1 MAGKD
6 TLYSQGFNFGS
17 FVQDGVDP
25 RTGQFTSSIT
35 LYETPAEVRN
45 CTSFK
50 LVLKFSPSNA
60 ENIGFGK
67 GWSLN
72 LSQYHHSSP
81 RSLVLSTGEHYQ
93 VVADGGDLSV
103 VDLKLQKFTFKKKDS
118 DFQIAHKDG
127 RVEILSNHDNTWDF
141 SVPTRLYAPNGR
153 QLELDWTAVKGQPRL
168 KKILDGSE
176 QLLVI
181 NYEDPNVEIVRAPTS
196 TEPANFTALIKGG
209 KLAEFWLP
217 LKDKPRPKWVFTY
230 DTYGKNTCLSTIT
243 SPTGLIETV
252 RYKPDGHKVPKGG
265 PSEAVPYV
273 IQHIAEPGN
282 QQPAIRTLYCYSTT
296 NFLGYGGVDGW
307 KSGQDNLYR
316 VRDDYTYNATVSA
329 DGGKETTYTY
339 NKFHLLVKS
348 QQLKD
353 NKQITQSIF
362 YHAKE
367 NVAFEHQPPQ
377 FQLPKIVVTNYRDL
391 SDQKLSRDEQTQ
403 HAFDEWGNPTMD
415 IQTNGVRTDRVYY
428 PPKGEPGSCP
438 ADPHLFQ
445 RYLKEQTVT
454 PAKKPDPAPVRST
467 RHTYREMP
475 TASGAPAALFVG
487 IQKSTIFQDNKA
499 ISSIER
505 DYVSNPAERDHGRL
519 RQKTTT
525 MMVSGNQVTVQSWTH
540 RYTAE
545 KTLAITMKE
554 QGFDGCQMEEERSY
568 SLDHGLVVAQVDSA
582 GTQTSF
588 KYDEIGRIKRT
599 TVSPETSHE
608 ATQTVDYTIPS
619 ETAGYIKT
627 VADVKQVKTRYIFD
641 GLQRLCQIDRQDD
654 DGDWDSSGAYTGT
667 FRTLQQNSYDA
678 LGQCS
683 QMVEID
689 WMRAPDG
696 PKKQSTTYRYEY
708 DGWGQR
714 CKVSESDGV
723 VSLVNTDPISQT
735 QTESIEGLGKKRTRA
750 EPGDVIIQASLL
762 KKDNTVYTSVDYTN
776 DGLGRRVQEKNGK
789 DYVTQFSYD
798 GFDRVS
804 QTIWPDGSIA
814 KTQYAD
820 HSTDPLPV
828 SIQVQDTIT
837 GKQSYDGLSRVK
849 TKHSGGRTTGFSYK
863 GSSPKPFSMTMPKK
877 TEATMAYDD
886 ALGYALKDRTVPDD
900 QQIFDYNK
908 KTGELIQSKNS
919 YCTESLK
926 YLPSGLLKTED
937 IRFGQGK
944 VLSTLHTYSMNGRL
958 QNYSNAHSQTQELK
972 YDEHGR
978 LKQLLQGPVT
988 VTLDYDNASRLWK
1001 SSIHDSQKGSTLGT
1015 EIAFDDFSRE
1025 RERTLIQDSKPLYKL
1040 IQDYD
1045 VLDKLKT
1052 RELKDGSGGSLRQET
1067 FDYDN
1072 MGRLFDYQ
1080 CKGSQLPVDE
1090 RGRQLQ
1096 RQTYSFTATGGIA
1109 TVTTKYQDGSQNIAV
1124 YTYSDRDPDQLVHI
1138 TNTHAA
1144 EPREI
1149 TLEYDANGC
1158 LTRDEQGRILE
1169 YNSIGSLTAVKSSD
1183 GSAVLSRY
1191 HYDARARLVCQEV
1204 PGKPDYHLYY
1214 RDSSLIAATS
1224 GDAQLSYV
1232 SDGVSYWGQILQE
1245 NGQTAT
1251 SLWASDAHQST
1262 IAWLD
1267 TKQSNQV
1274 HTQWYTPYGFSASG
1288 SAIAW
1293 NGQWRD
1299 PVTGWYHLGNGYRV
1313 YNPVLMR
1320 FHAPDTWS
1328 PFTSGEINPY
1338 AYCLCDPINRADPT
1352 GHSSDSS
1359 GNAKKRSIAQ
1369 LIVGLVVGIL
1379 AAIFTEGAS
1388 LAVEVGVLVG
1398 TGIASDVATGLVYDA
1413 ASGTAPTWGSIGDD
1427 ALSSAIGNI
1436 VGLGVTKGAGKLF
1449 KSIGETIDQLLE
1461 GAAKIQHAGGAR
1473 TLPVDKMNLAQL
1485 KSEQKWLSFETRG
1498 ENLSEKGMVI
1508 RNARKEAIDKR
1519 LNDLSKKPEW
1529 KWVDSGLKR
1538 RDIHLVRAD
1547 NTAWSQYYYFR
1558 RLITEDRLHPKTAAK
1573 HLGGS
1578 DYEPITPKPTYTI
1591 RLSDGH
1597 RLYFLLDQKNHMV
1610 IIDEIGGHR

>member
-60 ENIGFGK
+60 EDIGFGK

-81 RSLVLSTGEHYQ
+81 RNLVLSTGEHYQ

-168 KKILDGSE
+168 RKILEGSE

-196 TEPANFTALIKGG
+196 AEPATFTALVKGG

-217 LKDKPRPKWVFTY
+217 LKDKPRPKWVFDY
-230 DTYGKNTCLSTIT
+230 ETYGKNTCLSTIT
-243 SPTGLIETV
+243 SPTGLVETV
-252 RYKPDGHKVPKGG
+252 RYKSDGHKVPKGG
-265 PSEAVPYV
+265 PSAAVPYV

-282 QQPAIRTLYCYSTT
+282 QQPAIRTLYSYSTT
-296 NFLGYGGVDGW
+296 NFLGYGGIDSW

-348 QQLKD
+348 QQVKD
-353 NKQITQSIF
+353 NKQITQSIT

-377 FQLPKIVVTNYRDL
+377 FQLPKIVVTNYRNL

-467 RHTYREMP
+467 RHTYHEMP
-475 TASGAPAALFVG
+475 TASGAPAASFVV
-487 IQKSTIFQDNKA
+487 IKKSTIFQDNKA

-505 DYVSNPAERDHGRL
+505 DYVSKPAERDHGRL
-519 RQKTTT
+519 QQKMTT
-525 MMVSGNQVTVQSWTH
+525 MMVSGNQATVQSWTH

-545 KTLAITMKE
+545 KTLAITVKE

-568 SLDHGLVVAQVDSA
+568 SLDHGLVITQVDSA

-588 KYDEIGRIKRT
+588 KYDELGRIKRT

-608 ATQTVDYTIPS
+608 ATQTVEYTIPS

-641 GLQRLCQIDRQDD
+641 GLQRLCRIERQDD
-654 DGDWDSSGAYTGT
+654 DGDWDTSGAYKGT
-667 FRTLQQNSYDA
+667 FRTLQQKSYDA

-689 WMRAPDG
+689 WMRAPNG

-708 DGWGQR
+708 DGWGQI
-714 CKVSESDGV
+714 CKISESDGV
-723 VSLVNTDPISQT
+723 VTLANTDPISQT

-750 EPGDVIIQASLL
+750 EPGDVIVQASLL
-762 KKDNTVYTSVDYTN
+762 KKDNTLYTSVDYTN

-798 GFDRVS
+798 WFDRVS
-804 QTIWPDGSIA
+804 KTIWPDGSIA
-814 KTQYAD
+814 TTQYAD

-837 GKQSYDGLSRVK
+837 AKQSYDGLSRVK
-849 TKHSGGRTTGFSYK
+849 TKHSGGRITGFSYK

-886 ALGYALKDRTVPDD
+886 ALGYALKDRTMPDD
-900 QQIFDYNK
+900 QQTFDYNK

-926 YLPSGLLKTED
+926 YLPSGLLKSED

-1001 SSIHDSQKGSTLGT
+1001 SSVHDSQKGSTLGT
-1015 EIAFDDFSRE
+1015 EIVFDDFSRE
-1025 RERTLIQDSKPLYKL
+1025 RERTLIQDSKTLYKL
-1040 IQDYD
+1040 VQDYD

-1052 RELKDGSGGSLRQET
+1052 RELKDGGGSSLRQET

-1096 RQTYSFTATGGIA
+1096 GQTYSFTATGGIA

-1149 TLEYDANGC
+1149 TLEYDENGC

-1183 GSAVLSRY
+1183 GSTVLSRY

-1224 GDAQLSYV
+1224 GDAQLNYV

-1274 HTQWYTPYGFSASG
+1274 HTQWYTPYGFSAAG

-1338 AYCLCDPINRADPT
+1338 AYCLCDPINRVDPT

-1369 LIVGLVVGIL
+1369 LIVGLVVSIL

-1398 TGIASDVATGLVYDA
+1398 TGIASDVATGLIYDA
-1413 ASGTAPTWGSIGDD
+1413 ASGTAPTWGSVGDD
-1427 ALSSAIGNI
+1427 ALSSAISNI

-1473 TLPVDKMNLAQL
+1473 TLPVDEMNLAQL

-1498 ENLSEKGMVI
+1498 ENLSEKGKAI

-1519 LNDLSKKPEW
+1519 LNDLAKQPEW
-1529 KWVDSGLKR
+1529 KWVDSGLKKSN
-1538 RDIHLVRAD
+1538 IHLVRTD
-1547 NTAWSQYYYFR
+1547 NTAWNKYHNFR
-1558 RLITEDRLHPKTAAK
+1558 RLITEDRLHPKTAAE

-1578 DYEPITPKPTYTI
+1578 DYEPITPKPTHTI
-1591 RLSDGH
+1591 RLSQGH
-1597 RLYFLLDQKNHMV
+1597 RLYFLLDQKNRMV
-1610 IIDEIGGHR
+1610 TINEIGGHR

>member
-35 LYETPAEVRN
+35 LYETPAKIRN
-45 CTSFK
+45 CTSFR

-60 ENIGFGK
+60 EDIGFGK

-81 RSLVLSTGEHYQ
+81 RSLALSTGEHYQ
-93 VVADGGDLSV
+93 VVLDGGNLSV
-103 VDLKLQKFTFKKKDS
+103 VDLKLQKFTFKKKGS

-127 RVEILSNHDNTWDF
+127 RVEILSNHDNTWNY

-153 QLELDWTAVKGQPRL
+153 QLELVWTAVKGQPRL
-168 KKILDGSE
+168 RKILEDSE

-181 NYEDPNVEIVRAPTS
+181 NYGDPNVEIVRAPTS
-196 TEPANFTALIKGG
+196 AEPVTFTALIKSG

-217 LKDKPRPKWVFTY
+217 LKDKPRPKWVFVY
-230 DTYGKNTCLSTIT
+230 ETYGKNTCLSTIT
-243 SPTGLIETV
+243 SPIGLVEKV
-252 RYKPDGHKVPKGG
+252 RYKSDGHKVPKGG
-265 PSEAVPYV
+265 PSAAVPYV

-282 QQPAIRTLYCYSTT
+282 QQPAIRTLYSYSTT
-296 NFLGYGGVDGW
+296 NFLGYGGVDSW

-316 VRDDYTYNATVSA
+316 VRDNYTYNATVSA
-329 DGGKETTYTY
+329 DGGQETTYTY
-339 NKFHLLVKS
+339 NKFHLLIKS
-348 QQLKD
+348 QQVKSR
-353 NKQITQSIF
+353 KQITQSIT
-362 YHAKE
+362 YHAKA
-367 NVAFEHQPPQ
+367 NVAFEHQLPQ
-377 FQLPKIVVTNYRDL
+377 FQLPKTVVTNYRDL

-403 HAFDEWGNPTMD
+403 HEFDEWGNPTMD

-445 RYLKEQTVT
+445 RHLKEQTVT
-454 PAKKPDPAPVRST
+454 PARKPDPAPVRST
-467 RHTYREMP
+467 RHTYHEMP
-475 TASGAPAALFVG
+475 TISGAPVASFVV
-487 IQKSTIFQDNKA
+487 IQKSTISQDNKV

-505 DYVSNPAERDHGRL
+505 DYVSSPGERDHGRL

-525 MMVSGNQVTVQSWTH
+525 MMVSENRATVQNWAY
-540 RYTAE
+540 RYTAD
-545 KTLAITMKE
+545 KMLAITVKE

-568 SLDHGLVVAQVDSA
+568 SLDHGSAVTQVDQA
-582 GTQTSF
+582 GTQTNF
-588 KYDEIGRIKRT
+588 TYDGIGRITRT
-599 TVSPETSHE
+599 TISPNTSHE
-608 ATQTVDYTIPS
+608 ATQTIDYTMS
-619 ETAGYIKT
+619 SKTAGYIKT
-627 VADVKQVKTRYIFD
+627 VTDVKQVKTRQIFD
-641 GLQRLCQIDRQDD
+641 GLQRLCQIERQDD
-654 DGDWDSSGAYTGT
+654 DGDWDTSGTYTGT
-667 FRTLQQNSYDA
+667 FRPVQQKSYDA
-678 LGQCS
+678 LGQCN

-708 DGWGQR
+708 DGWGQA
-714 CKVSESDGV
+714 CKVTESDGV
-723 VSLVNTDPISQT
+723 VTLVTTDPISQT
-735 QTESIEGLGKKRTRA
+735 HTESVEGLGKKRTRV
-750 EPGDVIIQASLL
+750 EPGDVIVQASLL
-762 KKDNTVYTSVDYTN
+762 EKDDTLYTSVDYAN

-789 DYVTQFSYD
+789 GHVTQFSYD
-798 GFDRVS
+798 WFDRVS
-804 QTIWPDGSIA
+804 KTTWPDNSIA

-820 HSTDPLPV
+820 HSADPLPV
-828 SIQVQDTIT
+828 SIHVQDEIT
-837 GKQSYDGLSRVK
+837 GKQSYDGLGRTK
-849 TKHSGGRTTGFSYK
+849 TKDTGGRNTSFSYK
-863 GSSPKPFSMTMPKK
+863 GSSPKPFSITMPKK
-877 TEATMAYDD
+877 TEATMTYDD
-886 ALGYALKDRTVPDD
+886 ALDYALKDTTVPDD
-900 QQIFDYNK
+900 QQTFDYNN
-908 KTGELIQSKNS
+908 KTGEMIQSKNT
-919 YCTESLK
+919 YCTESIK

-937 IRFGQGK
+937 IRLGQGK

-958 QNYSNAHSQTQELK
+958 QKYSNAHSQTQELK

-978 LKQLLQGPVT
+978 LKQLLQGPLT
-988 VTLDYDNASRLWK
+988 VTLDYDKASRLWK
-1001 SSIHDSQKGSTLGT
+1001 SSVHDSQKGSNLGT
-1015 EIAFDDFSRE
+1015 EIVFDDFSRE
-1025 RERTLIQDSKPLYKL
+1025 RERTILQDSKPLYKL
-1040 IQDYD
+1040 TQGYD

-1052 RELKDGSGGSLRQET
+1052 RELKDGDGSSLRQET

-1090 RGRQLQ
+1090 RGRQLR
-1096 RQTYSFTATGGIA
+1096 RQVYGFTTTGGIA
-1109 TVTTKYQDGSQNIAV
+1109 KVTTEYQDGSQNIAV
-1124 YTYSDRDPDQLVHI
+1124 YTYSDSDPDQLIHI
-1138 TNTHAA
+1138 TNTHAE
-1144 EPREI
+1144 EPDKI

-1169 YNSIGSLTAVKSSD
+1169 YNSMGSLTAVKSSD
-1183 GSAVLSRY
+1183 GSTVLSRY

-1214 RDSSLIAATS
+1214 RGSSLIAATS

-1262 IAWLD
+1262 IAMLD
-1267 TKQSNQV
+1267 TNQSNQV
-1274 HTQWYTPYGFSASG
+1274 HTQWYTPYGFSKDG

-1320 FHAPDTWS
+1320 FHAPDSWS

-1338 AYCLCDPINRADPT
+1338 AYCLGDPINRVDPT
-1352 GHSSDSS
+1352 GHSSDSAGGS
-1359 GNAKKRSIAQ
+1359 KKRSIAQ
-1369 LIVGLVVGIL
+1369 LIVGLIVGIL

-1398 TGIASDVATGLVYDA
+1398 TGIASDVATGLIYDA
-1413 ASGTAPTWGSIGDD
+1413 ASGTAPTWESLGDD

-1436 VGLGVTKGAGKLF
+1436 VGLGVAKGAGKLF

-1473 TLPVDKMNLAQL
+1473 YLPVDDMNLNQL
-1485 KSEQKWLSFETRG
+1485 RSERNWLSFGRRG
-1498 ENLSEKGMVI
+1498 ETERGKAI
-1508 RNARKEAIDKR
+1508 RTARKEAIDRR
-1519 LNDLSKKPEW
+1519 LSNLDRQPEW
-1529 KWVDSGLKR
+1529 KWVDSGLKAK
-1538 RDIHLVRAD
+1538 DIHLTMAD
-1547 NTAWSQYYYFR
+1547 KTAWEKYYKFR
-1558 RLITEDRLHPKTAAK
+1558 RLIREHRLHPRTAARL
-1573 HLGGS
+1573 LGGS
-1578 DYEPITPKPTYTI
+1578 DYEPITPKPTHTI
-1591 RLSDGH
+1591 RLSQGH
-1597 RLYFLLDQKNHMV
+1597 RLYFLLDQNNRV
-1610 IIDEIGGHR
+1610 VTIDQIGKHR